1 MRRNLPKK
9 QKTKQS
15 FNFQKNGEGRCAR
28 VCEPREDAEGRNES
42 RRSEAEQAI
51 IEGKHS
57 MLSHKPVLFK
67 CFILFKD
74 PGKAGLLLKFQVA
87 KYSPLWGVAGDQVEI
102 VVKVHCGTVLGDK
115 TQCPCPSRPDLPRNL
130 KVAKCNKQEGNSTAR
145 SFSWFYFLF
154 VSCKS
159 SQGLRS

>member
-1 MRRNLPKK
+1 MQGYANPGKM
-9 QKTKQS
+9 QK
-15 FNFQKNGEGRCAR
+15 
-28 VCEPREDAEGRNES
+28 AEMKAGGLTES
-42 RRSEAEQAI
+42 RQLLRGSIRCYRINQ
-51 IEGKHS
+51 S
-57 MLSHKPVLFK
+57 LFK

-87 KYSPLWGVAGDQVEI
+87 KYSPLWGVAGDQVEM

-115 TQCPCPSRPDLPRNL
+115 TQCPCPPWPDLPRNL
-130 KVAKCNKQEGNSTAR
+130 KVSKCNKQEGNSTAR

-159 SQGLRS
+159 SQGLCS